1 MSNEIEMT
9 GWVVAKAPLRTVEDV
24 RTLAGWLNRYN
35 VPNSITLELDKQTVW
50 IELVGENSVEAEWIE
65 CGEHVPP
72 ASAYNVL
79 ISTHG
84 HGDPADAPSG
94 PARFDWP
101 AKDRYGDENRPE

>member
-1 MSNEIEMT
+1 MTEVQMT
-9 GWVVAKAPLRTVEDV
+9 GFVTAHMDVRTAEDV

-35 VPNSITLELDKQTVW
+35 VPNSVQVDWDCGRAYVELTGDT
-50 IELVGENSVEAEWIE
+50 SVPAEWIE

-101 AKDRYGDENRPE
+101 AKDKKR